1 MLNLSKICRIHVHCL
16 HPAVIWLNLIYL
28 EISVYLRIC
37 GSTLIAKSG
46 KVCFCLICFN
56 IKYIKKLE
64 TAECSEKEDR
74 GSSKVIKLS
83 VTQCISSEAKIEP
96 GLIF

>member
-1 MLNLSKICRIHVHCL
+1 MFQ
-16 HPAVIWLNLIYL
+16 Y
-28 EISVYLRIC
+28 
-37 GSTLIAKSG
+37 
-46 KVCFCLICFN
+46 KVL
-56 IKYIKKLE
+56 YIKKLE
-64 TAECSEKEDR
+64 TAECSKKEDR